1 MTGSNV
7 FLVPCDPGNYNR
19 TVSSPVDLT
28 DHPDRPA
35 PLDKMETAR
44 FWGARDGEGNRA
56 YFEKMEPGDLVLFYQ
71 DKRYIG
77 TGFIGTTF
85 EDDSG
90 WVRTTFWRNAPS
102 ELIYT
107 IEEFS
112 SISVPYSKINRIFD
126 YSEGYYPQGLTRV
139 ADGRV
144 TRRLK
149 SIKRAVEKVS
159 A

>member
-1 MTGSNV
+1 
-7 FLVPCDPGNYNR
+7 
-19 TVSSPVDLT
+19 
-28 DHPDRPA
+28 
-35 PLDKMETAR
+35 METGR
-44 FWGARDGEGNRA
+44 FWGARDGKGNRS

-77 TGFIGTTF
+77 VGFVGTTF

-107 IEEFS
+107 LEEFS
-112 SISVPYSKINRIFD
+112 SISVPRSKVNRIFD
-126 YSEGYYPQGLTRV
+126 YSEEYYPQGLTRV

-144 TRRLK
+144 ARRLK

-159 A
+159 AQTRNLQNSLRIVT